1 MHGPGG
7 VDGFS
12 FAYGGYSGTPVG
24 LLSFVRVCLCTRVAS
39 VDDATKMQKKSF
51 SDVSSSRY
59 ALPNSRVMVHQPS
72 GGAQGMASDIKI
84 QAEEILKVRS
94 RLNELY
100 VGHSE

>member
-1 MHGPGG
+1 M
-7 VDGFS
+7 FS
-12 FAYGGYSGTPVG
+12 P
-24 LLSFVRVCLCTRVAS
+24 
-39 VDDATKMQKKSF
+39 
-51 SDVSSSRY
+51 RY